1 MLGLAFVAVGSFA
14 DYLLLVQVF
23 VRPSGFF
30 FPCADVLSSCGDFF
44 GSHAPWA
51 SPSSPSLPSE
61 GRDEGGGSR
70 DALVLLPEGLPLLP
84 LDFCPAGGV
93 EEPLDARS
101 MHASS
106 LLSPRFIRGLGRQGV
121 AILYQE
127 SKKRN
132 KIIMLVTL
140 NNVLTR
146 VRIRTRLFR
155 SKTLKYITRHV
166 DFTNDCW
173 LLIEISICHLLK

>member
-61 GRDEGGGSR
+61 GRDEGGGVSGCPSVASR
-70 DALVLLPEGLPLLP
+70 GSSSP
-84 LDFCPAGGV
+84 PA
-93 EEPLDARS
+93 R
-101 MHASS
+101 
-106 LLSPRFIRGLGRQGV
+106 LLSSGRGRGASGLSFNARELASVSSVHSWTGEAGV

-155 SKTLKYITRHV
+155 SKTVRYITRHV